1 LNQIEIVFGIVIRR
15 ASFKSTDE
23 LKQRLL
29 DFIDYF
35 NRTFA
40 QPFRWTYTVRPV
52 ANTTVNGEHRTYL
65 DDFVSGSARF
75 SSAAFE
81 APSTAPFVK
90 FAASSAA
97 PSMASPV

>member
-1 LNQIEIVFGIVIRR
+1 MIEPLPDFSRPFLLPRGGR
-15 ASFKSTDE
+15 AG
-23 LKQRLL
+23 LK
-29 DFIDYF
+29 IE
-35 NRTFA
+35 
-40 QPFRWTYTVRPV
+40 
-52 ANTTVNGEHRTYL
+52 NGEHRTYL